1 MYFNESLL
9 DVIVDSDNHIMLIMG
24 HLVYLIINSMIFI
37 FLLCI
42 YLVLGS
48 IWLDELGFETHTLDR
63 SLPSTT

>member
-37 FLLCI
+37 FI
-42 YLVLGS
+42 FYFFTVYLFIFRQHLIGRAW
-48 IWLDELGFETHTLDR
+48 I
-63 SLPSTT
+63 

>member
-9 DVIVDSDNHIMLIMG
+9 DIIVDSDNHIMLIMC

-42 YLVLGS
+42 YLV
-48 IWLDELGFETHTLDR
+48 
-63 SLPSTT
+63 

>member
-9 DVIVDSDNHIMLIMG
+9 DIIVDSDNHIMLIMG
-24 HLVYLIINSMIFI
+24 HLVYLIITSMIFI

-48 IWLDELGFETHTLDR
+48 I
-63 SLPSTT
+63 